1 MNSILRLLVRFA
13 VWSILAV
20 SAATGAAETYPSRHL
35 MMLTSYPPGG
45 GTDLLARLISQKLS
59 ERWGQTV
66 VVENR
71 VGGNGI
77 IGVRA
82 AISAPPDGYTLYMGS
97 SNHVVMLESQF
108 SNLPFNTL
116 RDLIPVTPVAIQH
129 SVLVV
134 HPSLPVNTVQEL
146 VAFGKRNPGK
156 LNFASPGIGG
166 YEHLEMLFFQKEAG
180 IDATHVPYKGSAE
193 AVAAVLSGGDVSAMF
208 SSIATV
214 TPHITAGRLRGLT
227 VTAQARSLALPQ
239 IPTVVEVGFPDMVMY
254 SWNGVFVPAGTPA
267 DIVAKLNREILAILK
282 EPEVVEKLNSFGF
295 LAYPLS
301 PQDFKALI
309 ASETQRWL
317 RIVTDLGIE
326 RQKL

>member
-1 MNSILRLLVRFA
+1 M
-13 VWSILAV
+13 
-20 SAATGAAETYPSRHL
+20 
-35 MMLTSYPPGG
+35 
-45 GTDLLARLISQKLS
+45 
-59 ERWGQTV
+59 
-66 VVENR
+66 
-71 VGGNGI
+71 
-77 IGVRA
+77 
-82 AISAPPDGYTLYMGS
+82 
-97 SNHVVMLESQF
+97 
-108 SNLPFNTL
+108 
-116 RDLIPVTPVAIQH
+116 
-129 SVLVV
+129 V

-301 PQDFKALI
+301 PQDFSALI
-309 ASETQRWL
+309 ASETQRWVK
-317 RIVTDLGIE
+317 IVTDLGIE